1 MNERHDDLQEII
13 DAALREMAAEEGD
26 GFDPQACNLAEFCR
40 RTGLTRSRARTV
52 RAHGFRAL
60 PHGNSG
66 RRAAP
71 GVLAGHTGLVDD
83 LLRKGVTNSQVIFER
98 LLGQGYA
105 GGLTTV
111 KTYIA
116 AHRDL
121 VPAKRR
127 QAAPQGC
134 RGQRFRTAPGE
145 AYQMDW
151 GFVAVERPGGERA
164 RIACFAMVCH
174 HCGGAHVE
182 FFPNARQ
189 ENLLIGMLHAFSAPG
204 VPATVLTDNMKSV
217 VVRRD
222 ADGRPVWQA
231 DYAEFMGVVGFRTRL
246 CRPRH
251 PYTKGKVERLVRF
264 VKGNFLA
271 GRSFTDLDALN
282 REAALWCAEQGGRWR
297 RAAACVPMREHEAAC
312 SANTRPLE
320 VTAEV
325 ERYLCPRRKISFDG
339 FVSFEGHRYG
349 VPYWY
354 VRRECRVS
362 REGRVVHI
370 YSDDLSRELV
380 AHAAGAGADSWCEGQ
395 WETSPAQPEELPTQ
409 PVGTVV
415 EQIAPPRTKPG
426 FERFD
431 FVREG
436 RMMAGAGASPYEL
449 ASDAASRLGIAVGA
463 EELATLA
470 SDLDLG
476 DGEMAAVAA
485 TFSYLAEKRRLASIE
500 TLLRLSRL
508 PRREPKTFEGF
519 DFSRIQ
525 GRDAAALGK
534 LPSLADLYA
543 HRNVAF
549 VGPGGIGK
557 THLAQAYGRECCM
570 RGLKT
575 YYIKATELRDRFQKA
590 VQRGNTSRVVS
601 SLVKPS
607 CLIVDEVGRC
617 VYDRPCTDLFFD
629 VVDRRYEK
637 EGPNAMVLTSNIA
650 PSGWDEFFTGDDT
663 LLCALDSLF
672 DKASVF
678 VMRGPSYRGRELD
691 TYSVEAVPQAV
702 KVRGIQPEGM

>member
-127 QAAPQGC
+127 QVAPQGC

-189 ENLLIGMLHAFSAPG
+189 ENLLIGMLHAFSALG

-231 DYAEFMGVVGFRTRL
+231 DYAEFMGVVGFRTGL

-271 GRSFTDLDALN
+271 G
-282 REAALWCAEQGGRWR
+282 
-297 RAAACVPMREHEAAC
+297 AC

-354 VRRECRVS
+354 GRRECRVS

-380 AHAAGAGADSWCEGQ
+380 AHAVGAGADSWCEGQ

-415 EQIAPPRTKPG
+415 EQIAPPRAKPG

-431 FVREG
+431 FG
-436 RMMAGAGASPYEL
+436 R
-449 ASDAASRLGIAVGA
+449 A
-463 EELATLA
+463 E
-470 SDLDLG
+470 
-476 DGEMAAVAA
+476 
-485 TFSYLAEKRRLASIE
+485 
-500 TLLRLSRL
+500 
-508 PRREPKTFEGF
+508 
-519 DFSRIQ
+519 
-525 GRDAAALGK
+525 
-534 LPSLADLYA
+534 
-543 HRNVAF
+543 
-549 VGPGGIGK
+549 
-557 THLAQAYGRECCM
+557 
-570 RGLKT
+570 
-575 YYIKATELRDRFQKA
+575 
-590 VQRGNTSRVVS
+590 
-601 SLVKPS
+601 
-607 CLIVDEVGRC
+607 
-617 VYDRPCTDLFFD
+617 
-629 VVDRRYEK
+629 
-637 EGPNAMVLTSNIA
+637 
-650 PSGWDEFFTGDDT
+650 
-663 LLCALDSLF
+663 
-672 DKASVF
+672 
-678 VMRGPSYRGRELD
+678 
-691 TYSVEAVPQAV
+691 
-702 KVRGIQPEGM
+702 

>member
-13 DAALREMAAEEGD
+13 DAALREMVAEEGD

-189 ENLLIGMLHAFSAPG
+189 ENLLIGMLHAFSALG

-354 VRRECRVS
+354 VRRECRVN
-362 REGRVVHI
+362 RGGARGAHIQRRPLPRARRPRRRHRRRQLVRGAVGDIAGAARGAADPAGGDRGRVN
-370 YSDDLSRELV
+370 R
-380 AHAAGAGADSWCEGQ
+380 
-395 WETSPAQPEELPTQ
+395 PAQDET
-409 PVGTVV
+409 
-415 EQIAPPRTKPG
+415 
-426 FERFD
+426 RFRE
-431 FVREG
+431 VRLREG

-663 LLCALDSLF
+663 LLCALDRLF

>member
-98 LLGQGYA
+98 LLGQGHA

-164 RIACFAMVCH
+164 RISCFAMVCH

-189 ENLLIGMLHAFSAPG
+189 ENLLIGMLHAFSALG

-354 VRRECRVS
+354 VRRECRVN

-380 AHAAGAGADSWCEGQ
+380 AHAVGTGADSWCEGQ
-395 WETSPAQPEELPTQ
+395 WETSRAQPEELPTQ

-431 FVREG
+431 FGGG

-663 LLCALDSLF
+663 LLCALDRLF

>member
-71 GVLAGHTGLVDD
+71 GVLTGHTGLVDD

-325 ERYLCPRRKISFDG
+325 ERHLCPRRKISFDG

-354 VRRECRVS
+354 GRRECRVLS
-362 REGRVVHI
+362 LIHI
-370 YSDDLSRELV
+370 
-380 AHAAGAGADSWCEGQ
+380 
-395 WETSPAQPEELPTQ
+395 
-409 PVGTVV
+409 
-415 EQIAPPRTKPG
+415 
-426 FERFD
+426 
-431 FVREG
+431 
-436 RMMAGAGASPYEL
+436 
-449 ASDAASRLGIAVGA
+449 
-463 EELATLA
+463 
-470 SDLDLG
+470 
-476 DGEMAAVAA
+476 
-485 TFSYLAEKRRLASIE
+485 
-500 TLLRLSRL
+500 
-508 PRREPKTFEGF
+508 
-519 DFSRIQ
+519 
-525 GRDAAALGK
+525 
-534 LPSLADLYA
+534 
-543 HRNVAF
+543 
-549 VGPGGIGK
+549 
-557 THLAQAYGRECCM
+557 
-570 RGLKT
+570 
-575 YYIKATELRDRFQKA
+575 
-590 VQRGNTSRVVS
+590 
-601 SLVKPS
+601 
-607 CLIVDEVGRC
+607 
-617 VYDRPCTDLFFD
+617 
-629 VVDRRYEK
+629 
-637 EGPNAMVLTSNIA
+637 
-650 PSGWDEFFTGDDT
+650 
-663 LLCALDSLF
+663 
-672 DKASVF
+672 
-678 VMRGPSYRGRELD
+678 
-691 TYSVEAVPQAV
+691 
-702 KVRGIQPEGM
+702 